1 MAGGVSSRGGA
12 LAPLEAGVSS
22 ARDQDC
28 ILAIDLGTSGPKVAL
43 VTVEGEVVA
52 SEVESTEL
60 FLSDGGGAEQDPND
74 WWRAIVTATRRITDR
89 SLVPP
94 KQILAVAVTSQW
106 AGTVPVDAEG
116 KALGRAIIWLD
127 SRGAKYVPEVTRG
140 LIRIQGYGARRL
152 ERWLRK
158 TGGVPS
164 LAGKEPVAHILFLRH
179 ERPDIYEAAHKF
191 MEPKDYLNLRLTGK
205 FLATTDSIALHWVT
219 NNRNIDDVHYDAQL
233 LAQSTI
239 PREKLPDLTRAV
251 DVIGTLTET
260 AAIELGLDP
269 ETRVVGGTPDVPAA
283 AVGSGAVA
291 DFEGHIYVGTS
302 SWLTCHV
309 PFKKTDLIHNM
320 ASLPSA
326 LPGRYFIG
334 NEQETAGACVAW
346 LRDEVFCRDDAL
358 DPGAPPDD
366 VFERFGELVAS
377 VPAGSDKLIFTP
389 WLYGEH
395 TPVAN
400 PHLRASFSNL
410 SLRTTRAHMIRAV
423 MEGVAYNTRWL
434 MQGVESFTG
443 RAFESLRFIG
453 GGAKSDIWCQ
463 IFADVLDRPI
473 DQVADPL
480 SANVRGAAFVAAI
493 GLGRLRV
500 EDVSS
505 RVPIARRYLPQSAHR
520 AVYDELFSEFLQFRK
535 NNEAMYNRLNAE
547 PR

>member
-1 MAGGVSSRGGA
+1 MTS
-12 LAPLEAGVSS
+12 E
-22 ARDQDC
+22 C

-43 VTVEGEVVA
+43 VTIEGEVLA

-60 FLSDGGGAEQDPND
+60 FLSDGGGAEQDPDD
-74 WWRAIVTATRRITDR
+74 WWRAITTATRRITDR
-89 SLVPP
+89 DLVPAE
-94 KQILAVAVTSQW
+94 QIIAVAVTSQW

-116 KALGRAIIWLD
+116 RALGRAIIWLD
-127 SRGAKYVPEVTRG
+127 SRGAKYVPDVAGG
-140 LIRIQGYGARRL
+140 LVRIQGYGALKL
-152 ERWLRK
+152 ESWLRK
-158 TGGVPS
+158 TGGAPS

-179 ERPDIYEAAHKF
+179 ERPEIYEAAHKF

-219 NNRNIDDVHYDAQL
+219 NNRDIDNVHYDDQL
-233 LAQSTI
+233 LAQTTL

-251 DVIGTLTET
+251 DVIGTLTST
-260 AAIELGLDP
+260 AAIELGLN
-269 ETRVVGGTPDVPAA
+269 ENTKVVGGTPDVPAA
-283 AVGSGAVA
+283 AVGSGAVG

-309 PFKKTDLIHNM
+309 PFKKTDLFHNM

-334 NEQETAGACVAW
+334 NEQETAGACMTW
-346 LRDEVFCRDDAL
+346 LRDNVFCRDDVL

-366 VFERFGELVAS
+366 VFERFGELAAA

-400 PHLRASFSNL
+400 PYLRAAFSNV
-410 SLRTTRAHMIRAV
+410 SLRTTRAHMIRSV

-434 MQGVESFTG
+434 MGGVESFIG
-443 RAFESLRFIG
+443 RPFESLRFIG
-453 GGAKSDIWCQ
+453 GGAKSELWCQ

-480 SANVRGAAFVAAI
+480 SANVRGAAFVAAV
-493 GLGRLRV
+493 GLGKIKV
-500 EDVSS
+500 EEIAA
-505 RVPIARRYLPQSAHR
+505 RVPIEKRYVPEPDHR
-520 AVYDELFSEFLQFRK
+520 SIYDELFKAFLEIHK
-535 NNEAMYNRLNAE
+535 HNEAMYNRLNA
-547 PR
+547 

>member
-1 MAGGVSSRGGA
+1 VTS
-12 LAPLEAGVSS
+12 E
-22 ARDQDC
+22 C

-43 VTVEGEVVA
+43 VTIEGEVLA

-60 FLSDGGGAEQDPND
+60 FLSDGGGAEQDPDD
-74 WWRAIVTATRRITDR
+74 WWRAITTATRRITDR
-89 SLVPP
+89 DLVPAE
-94 KQILAVAVTSQW
+94 QIIAVAVTSQW

-116 KALGRAIIWLD
+116 RALGRAIIWLD
-127 SRGAKYVPEVTRG
+127 SRGAKYVPDVAGG
-140 LIRIQGYGARRL
+140 LVRIQGYGALKL
-152 ERWLRK
+152 ESWLRK
-158 TGGVPS
+158 TGGAPS

-179 ERPDIYEAAHKF
+179 ERPEIYEAAHKF

-219 NNRNIDDVHYDAQL
+219 NNRDIDNVHYDDQL
-233 LAQSTI
+233 LAQTTL

-251 DVIGTLTET
+251 DVIGTLTST
-260 AAIELGLDP
+260 AAIELGLN
-269 ETRVVGGTPDVPAA
+269 ENTKVVGGTPDVPAA
-283 AVGSGAVA
+283 AVGSGAVG

-309 PFKKTDLIHNM
+309 PFKKTDLFHNM

-334 NEQETAGACVAW
+334 NEQETAGACMTW
-346 LRDEVFCRDDAL
+346 LRDNVFCRDDVL

-366 VFERFGELVAS
+366 VFERFGELAAA

-400 PHLRASFSNL
+400 PYLRAAFSNV
-410 SLRTTRAHMIRAV
+410 SLRTTRAHMIRSV

-434 MQGVESFTG
+434 MGGVESFIG
-443 RAFESLRFIG
+443 RPFESLRFIG
-453 GGAKSDIWCQ
+453 GGAKSELWCQ

-480 SANVRGAAFVAAI
+480 SANVRGAAFVAAV
-493 GLGRLRV
+493 GLGKIKV
-500 EDVSS
+500 EEIAA
-505 RVPIARRYLPQSAHR
+505 RVPIEKRYVPEPDHR
-520 AVYDELFSEFLQFRK
+520 SIYDELFKAFLEIHK
-535 NNEAMYNRLNAE
+535 HNEAMYNRLNA
-547 PR
+547 